1 MTHILIRAV
10 VFFAVLNA
18 VMRLLG
24 KRQMGEMQL
33 TEFVTTVM
41 LSELAVLP
49 VTDPDIPISH
59 GLAGI
64 LVLASLEIISSFL
77 SRKSPLAR
85 VFFDGKPMLLVAKGN
100 VIEKNLT
107 KSRISTDE
115 LFAAIRKEG
124 YCGVDEVDYVILE
137 QTGGIS
143 VLAKQDDGM
152 RHAVIVDGTLREVA
166 LKSCGRSHGW
176 LESELKRRGLKIQD
190 LLYLTVDDSG
200 RVYFEKRSGN

>member
-1 MTHILIRAV
+1 MTHILIRTV
-10 VFFAVLNA
+10 IFFAVLNT

-49 VTDPDIPISH
+49 VTDPDIPVSH

-64 LVLASLEIISSFL
+64 FVLASLEIISSFI

-85 VFFDGKPMLLVAKGN
+85 VFFDGKPLLLVAKGK

-107 KSRISTDE
+107 KSRINTDE
-115 LFAAIRKEG
+115 LFAAVRKEG
-124 YCGVDEVDYVILE
+124 YCGMDEVDYVILE
-137 QTGGIS
+137 QTGGLS
-143 VLAKQDDGM
+143 VLPKQGDGM
-152 RHAVIVDGTLREVA
+152 RHALIVDGTVRQKA
-166 LKSCGRSHGW
+166 LKTSGRSEEW
-176 LESELKRRGLKIQD
+176 LYRELKRRGLRTRD

-200 RVYFEKRSGN
+200 RICFERKSGN